1 MAIKINLEDKMKE
14 KGVTLAQLAEEVGI
28 TPVNLSNI
36 KTGKISSFRLP
47 TLDKICEALD
57 CQPGDI
63 LEYER
68 RDKRKVIPLFLDYS
82 GTTDL
87 ILRGGAGEAKKF
99 FDAIT
104 GMQQKLGYEI
114 RAIMVTGSSRE
125 SAKAKYKLLSDLAEN
140 SGLPHLFD
148 GAVAEYCGYII
159 RDDKT
164 KVLNHLDFRILEKRK
179 EIEEIVRQYGGEI
192 NSDVE
197 SMYNVLFENI
207 TRTQLAETSE
217 AIDRLLGDSELE
229 TVTYYDDY
237 GKECDI
243 KPKQHSKATAVRM
256 LVEDFNEKFDIPFVI
271 VGGDS
276 QEEDLKMY
284 TENRDIFRKMGL
296 ESVFIAPSNFGK
308 YATYDKNIILS
319 DWENSNGIADAID
332 KLTERTNVRDDGGLE
347 I

>member
-14 KGVTLAQLAEEVGI
+14 KGITLAQLAEEVGI
-28 TPVNLSNI
+28 TPV
-36 KTGKISSFRLP
+36 
-47 TLDKICEALD
+47 
-57 CQPGDI
+57 
-63 LEYER
+63 
-68 RDKRKVIPLFLDYS
+68 FLDYS

-99 FDAIT
+99 FEAII

-114 RAIMVTGSSRE
+114 RAVMVTGSSRE

-164 KVLNHLDFRILEKRK
+164 KVLNHLDFRILEKRR

-243 KPKQHSKATAVRM
+243 KPKKHSKATAVRM

-284 TENRDIFRKMGL
+284 TANKDIFASMGL
-296 ESVFIAPSNFGK
+296 RTVFVAPSNFGK
-308 YATYDKNIILS
+308 IAKYDKNIILS